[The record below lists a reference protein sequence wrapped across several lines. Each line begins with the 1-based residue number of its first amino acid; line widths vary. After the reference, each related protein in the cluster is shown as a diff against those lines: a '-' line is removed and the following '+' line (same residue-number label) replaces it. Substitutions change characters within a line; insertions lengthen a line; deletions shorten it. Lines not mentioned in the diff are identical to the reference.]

1 MVDNIELH
9 NNSEGNIDQEE
20 YEYITIKQEGG
31 QYWKKLMGDDNLMGS
46 YTEKLLLAVMIMEVC
61 KKEKE

>member
-9 NNSEGNIDQEE
+9 KNSEGNIDQEE

>member
-9 NNSEGNIDQEE
+9 KNSEGNIDQEE

-46 YTEKLLLAVMIMEVC
+46 YTEKIASSFNDYGSL
-61 KKEKE
+61 